1 MSLMKIIGYM
11 FIAYIA
17 IAILCGTF
25 GGGVDN
31 TVNTVDVV
39 QTTPTATPKPVE
51 SSVDDFINVYK
62 SGQDDIIECKHLSV
76 SGNNNAI
83 QIANSDVEKI
93 TILGYGNSVSY
104 SCNGDPQIIDHGEY
118 NDVWQRWLT

>member
-1 MSLMKIIGYM
+1 M

-17 IAILCGTF
+17 IAILCGIF
-25 GGGVDN
+25 DSNVDN
-31 TVNTVDVV
+31 TVNTVDVT
-39 QTTPTATPKPVE
+39 QTTPTATPEPVE

-62 SGQDDIIECKHLSV
+62 SGQDNIVECKHLSV
-76 SGNNNAI
+76 SGNNNDI

-104 SCNGDPQIIDHGEY
+104 SCDADPKIIDHGNY
-118 NDVWQRWLT
+118 NDIWQRWLT